1 MPLPPWLDH
10 WIDHDNE
17 AHRDLCNWC
26 GEFLVPNCAYRP
38 FCDPLG
44 EEEDPEE
51 LGP

>member
-1 MPLPPWLDH
+1 MPLPPWVYDWLDA
-10 WIDHDNE
+10 DDE
-17 AHRDLCNWC
+17 VRFTSCNWC

-44 EEEDPEE
+44 EEEDPDE